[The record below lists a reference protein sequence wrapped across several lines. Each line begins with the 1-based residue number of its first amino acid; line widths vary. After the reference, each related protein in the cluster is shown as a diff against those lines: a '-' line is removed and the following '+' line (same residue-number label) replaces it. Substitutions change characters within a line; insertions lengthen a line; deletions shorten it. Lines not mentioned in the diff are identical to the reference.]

1 MDYQIEFLFG
11 DMLLQLHEQCRMQY
25 LPARVHYIFSKVL
38 LPGIRGDSYWKN
50 FGEDKDCE
58 W

>member
-1 MDYQIEFLFG
+1 
-11 DMLLQLHEQCRMQY
+11 MQF